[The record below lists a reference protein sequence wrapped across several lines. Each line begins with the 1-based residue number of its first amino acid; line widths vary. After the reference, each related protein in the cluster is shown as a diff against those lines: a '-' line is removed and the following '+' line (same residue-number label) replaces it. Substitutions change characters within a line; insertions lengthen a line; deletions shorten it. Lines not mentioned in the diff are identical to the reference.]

1 MLDHRLKGRE
11 IGWLRGLRWHVL
23 WWRRKTMAL
32 EEAILV
38 VVSARCFLFSF
49 VTKDFFRDGWCVAF
63 VFVLLQ
69 LMKPYAA
76 RIIFG
81 AFAVTAVMAFCSRSW
96 NMQSSAAW
104 QKVTPDSLER
114 WRHCW
119 RHHTLVRTLRRS
131 FAVCMSTSILQVQNA
146 RDEWTS
152 NFINLGSRRNTAE
165 EWNLSWCV
173 GDRHGAN
180 KHKPQYPWY

>member
-1 MLDHRLKGRE
+1 MLIIRNKTWTLTLLLFASENITYDWGSDHVSSITSHVLPHFSMLDHRSKGRE

-38 VVSARCFLFSF
+38 VVVFSVVSARCFLFSF

-104 QKVTPDSLER
+104 QKVTPDS
-114 WRHCW
+114 CW
-119 RHHTLVRTLRRS
+119 
-131 FAVCMSTSILQVQNA
+131 
-146 RDEWTS
+146 
-152 NFINLGSRRNTAE
+152 
-165 EWNLSWCV
+165 
-173 GDRHGAN
+173 
-180 KHKPQYPWY
+180 